1 MQTFLVW
8 KDARYKLIGAI
19 LVGYIVAQPFGFWIF
34 AHFSANQL
42 KLLVSTVILVSLLL
56 MQFTHHEFSLCRRNS
71 ILIGILAG
79 LCGVTTGMAGPPLI
93 LYFAYT
99 KMTPAELRGTSVV
112 FFLFQGVSMYSAA
125 VESIYLIPAL
135 VIGLLLGH
143 AVIRF
148 VSVKLFCFLIFFML
162 YFICAYMFY
171 ELAVQ

>member
-1 MQTFLVW
+1 
-8 KDARYKLIGAI
+8 
-19 LVGYIVAQPFGFWIF
+19 
-34 AHFSANQL
+34 
-42 KLLVSTVILVSLLL
+42 

-71 ILIGILAG
+71 ILMGILAA

-112 FFLFQGVSMYSAA
+112 FFLISGIISIGFFLFQGVSMYSAA

-135 VIGLLLGH
+135 VIGLVLGN

-148 VSVKLFCFLIFFML
+148 VSVKLFRFLIFFML

-171 ELAVQ
+171 DLAMQ